1 MRTLEILVK
10 RASRQMEE
18 LAVTASETLA
28 RRNDVL
34 ARRAAAEAAIHAE
47 ASLIDSS
54 PLSGMGFA
62 EYLDRQKQ
70 RIADLDA
77 EYEIAEAEHESAK
90 VALLKIF
97 AERKKLEILLER
109 QNEHIQLERDQTEQA
124 MFDERSAQ
132 TFGRQSL

>member
-90 VALLKIF
+90 AALLKIF

-132 TFGRQSL
+132 TFGR

>member
-10 RASRQMEE
+10 RATRQMED
-18 LAVTASETLA
+18 LAVAASETLA

-47 ASLIDSS
+47 ASLIGSS

-70 RIADLDA
+70 RITELDA
-77 EYEIAEAEHESAK
+77 EYEIAEAEHETAK
-90 VALLKIF
+90 AALVKIF

-109 QNEHIQLERDQTEQA
+109 QNERIQLERDQIEQA

-132 TFGRQSL
+132 TFNR